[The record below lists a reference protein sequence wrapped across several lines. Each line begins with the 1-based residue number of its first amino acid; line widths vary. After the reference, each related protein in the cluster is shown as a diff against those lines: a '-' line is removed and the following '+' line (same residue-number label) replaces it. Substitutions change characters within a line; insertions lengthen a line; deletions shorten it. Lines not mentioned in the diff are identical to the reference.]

1 MSPFLQH
8 GQVNVDFMADPV
20 HGTYARSCL
29 ETGSLVL
36 GGVETAPAGNMRDPP
51 SRLTGWLAQLLSIA
65 AGEEVEYLGD
75 PITYVYVPIFDSFD
89 SSSRKTVAVLSGL
102 FNWASHFKDI
112 LPPNI
117 RGVDMV
123 LRNDCSGSFTYRING
138 GEVIP
143 LGSGVRLLSCCFI
156 ARGRLYACVVAD
168 FLSFSPFQDLH
179 DIEFESWGETSEI
192 LDQGTVADGTREGL
206 SFYSG
211 DCHYTVSIYPS
222 QDFYPS
228 SSSPGI
234 MTFAVAIIFA
244 FAIFMFFVYDR
255 LVERRQKLVLDKAV
269 QSTAIVSSLFPKNV
283 RDRLMQT
290 SIEKDKSGSNAAF
303 RNSRLKSLMGEET
316 NENAENSKP
325 IADLFPNCTV
335 MFADIAGFTAWSSSR
350 EPAQVFTLLQ
360 AVYQA
365 FDKIATRRRVFKVET
380 IGDSCKS

>member
-1 MSPFLQH
+1 
-8 GQVNVDFMADPV
+8 
-20 HGTYARSCL
+20 
-29 ETGSLVL
+29 
-36 GGVETAPAGNMRDPP
+36 
-51 SRLTGWLAQLLSIA
+51 
-65 AGEEVEYLGD
+65 
-75 PITYVYVPIFDSFD
+75 
-89 SSSRKTVAVLSGL
+89 
-102 FNWASHFKDI
+102 
-112 LPPNI
+112 
-117 RGVDMV
+117 
-123 LRNDCSGSFTYRING
+123 
-138 GEVIP
+138 
-143 LGSGVRLLSCCFI
+143 
-156 ARGRLYACVVAD
+156 
-168 FLSFSPFQDLH
+168 LSFSPFQDLH
-179 DIEFESWGETSEI
+179 DIEFESWGETTEI
-192 LDQGTVADGTREGL
+192 LDKGTVADGTREGL
-206 SFYSG
+206 KFHSS

-222 QDFYPS
+222 QDFHHS
-228 SSSPGI
+228 SSSPVV

-255 LVERRQKLVLDKAV
+255 LVERRQKLVLDKAA

-290 SIEKDKSGSNAAF
+290 STEKDKSGNNAAF

-335 MFADIAGFTAWSSSR
+335 LFADIAGFTAWSSSR